1 MLRMEPKAFHVLRRW
16 PASEPHPA
24 MGFLMLERKTEARD
38 RGSRALVVSQWNFFK
53 TQGLMYTRL
62 ACMCYVAEDN

>member
-1 MLRMEPKAFHVLRRW
+1 
-16 PASEPHPA
+16 